1 MIEHVLSPYPEKFC
15 KLKKEAPAL
24 SASNRLSGKVLP
36 FLCIRKAFKCYCFLL
51 YIYSSSFFLY
61 LRYKLT
67 PIAVPAAA
75 MIITTYTAGP

>member
-1 MIEHVLSPYPEKFC
+1 MIEHVRSPYPGKFC

-36 FLCIRKAFKCYCFLL
+36 FLCI
-51 YIYSSSFFLY
+51 YSSSLFLY

-67 PIAVPAAA
+67 PIAIPAAA
-75 MIITTYTAGP
+75 MIITTYTAGR

>member
-1 MIEHVLSPYPEKFC
+1 MCSLHIPESFVNW
-15 KLKKEAPAL
+15 KKEAPAL

-75 MIITTYTAGP
+75 MIITTYTAGR

>member
-1 MIEHVLSPYPEKFC
+1 MIEHVLSPYPGKFC

-36 FLCIRKAFKCYCFLL
+36 FLR
-51 YIYSSSFFLY
+51 IYSSSLFLY

-75 MIITTYTAGP
+75 MIITTYTAGR

>member
-1 MIEHVLSPYPEKFC
+1 MIEHVLSPYPGKFC
-15 KLKKEAPAL
+15 KLKMEAPAL

-36 FLCIRKAFKCYCFLL
+36 FLCIYR
-51 YIYSSSFFLY
+51 SSFFLY

-75 MIITTYTAGP
+75 MIITTYTAGR

>member
-1 MIEHVLSPYPEKFC
+1 MCSLHIPESFVNW
-15 KLKKEAPAL
+15 KKEAPAL

-36 FLCIRKAFKCYCFLL
+36 FLCI
-51 YIYSSSFFLY
+51 YSSSLFLY

-75 MIITTYTAGP
+75 MIITTYTAGR